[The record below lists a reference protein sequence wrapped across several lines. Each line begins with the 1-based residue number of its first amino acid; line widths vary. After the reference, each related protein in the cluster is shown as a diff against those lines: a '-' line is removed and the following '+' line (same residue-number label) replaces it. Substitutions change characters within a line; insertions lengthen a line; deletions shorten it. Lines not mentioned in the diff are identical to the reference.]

1 MVVRDLDKEG
11 GALWTLLEIQDIS
24 KPPFRLDK
32 AGSTAI
38 LRIETRFSF
47 NCIGHLARKSFSF
60 LILGDISRKQN
71 VHFSDVEVNW
81 IYNLNEASVFSD
93 RPVYTPH
100 ILYLFFIP
108 LAPGLLKTTFR

>member
-1 MVVRDLDKEG
+1 MVVVRDLDKEG
-11 GALWTLLEIQDIS
+11 GALRTLLEIPDIS

-38 LRIETRFSF
+38 LRIETRFYF

-71 VHFSDVEVNW
+71 VHFSDVEVN
-81 IYNLNEASVFSD
+81 
-93 RPVYTPH
+93 
-100 ILYLFFIP
+100 
-108 LAPGLLKTTFR
+108 